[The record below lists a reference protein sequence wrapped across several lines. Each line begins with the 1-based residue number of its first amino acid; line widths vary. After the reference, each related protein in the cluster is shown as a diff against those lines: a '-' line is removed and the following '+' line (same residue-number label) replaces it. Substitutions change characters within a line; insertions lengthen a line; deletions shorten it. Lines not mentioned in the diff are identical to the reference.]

1 MTLIQRIARN
11 PVAAV
16 GLGTALYGVL
26 VAFGVLELT
35 VEQTGALTTFAGAVF
50 FALRWLVTPSAE
62 VVVQQRPGDIAP
74 VAGEASDVKTG
85 APVYAHVTEI
95 LGKA

>member
-1 MTLIQRIARN
+1 MTIWQRIARN
-11 PVAAV
+11 PVAIV

-35 VEQTGALTTFAGAVF
+35 VEQTGALTSLAGAVF
-50 FALRWLVTPSAE
+50 FALRWLVTPSSE
-62 VVVQQRPGDIAP
+62 VVATLRPDEVVP
-74 VAGEASDVKTG
+74 VAGPALDGVPDGES
-85 APVYAHVTEI
+85 VYVHRI